1 MSTTVA
7 LIIAGAVV
15 LVVLAVWARPS
26 VPAAPLGSVARP
38 QPAPVRGLTQD
49 ELAAVRALVA
59 DGQKIQAI
67 KLVRE
72 ITDLGLKEAKD
83 YVEAL

>member
-1 MSTTVA
+1 
-7 LIIAGAVV
+7 VV

-26 VPAAPLGSVARP
+26 VPAAPLGSVPRPQP

-49 ELAAVRALVA
+49 ELAAVRALLA